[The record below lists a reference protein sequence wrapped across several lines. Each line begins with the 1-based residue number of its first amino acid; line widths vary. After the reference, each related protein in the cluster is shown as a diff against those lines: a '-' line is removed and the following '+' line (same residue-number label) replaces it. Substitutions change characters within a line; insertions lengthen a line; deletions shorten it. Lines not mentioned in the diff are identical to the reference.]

1 MKSNVL
7 HSIAI
12 VATIYIAS
20 ANAATPVKPYIALT
34 AAKSAVMD
42 VMQPSTG
49 KNDTPLV
56 ISVVD
61 EGGNLI
67 YLERADGAPYA
78 MVEASIMKARSAA
91 GYGVST
97 KVIEQEIV
105 KGSPGFQNLPG
116 VLPME
121 GGSPVVIEG
130 RVVGAVGV
138 AGGVSADDGV
148 VAQKTASALSKSH

>member
-7 HSIAI
+7 HAIA
-12 VATIYIAS
+12 VAATLYIAS
-20 ANAATPVKPYIALT
+20 ANAAAPVKPYIALT
-34 AAKSAVMD
+34 AAKSAVME
-42 VMQPSTG
+42 VMEPSAG
-49 KNDTPLV
+49 KSGVQLV
-56 ISVVD
+56 VSVVD

-105 KGSPGFQNLPG
+105 KGNPGFQNLPG

-130 RVVGAVGV
+130 TLVGAVGV

-148 VAQKTASALSKSH
+148 VAQKMSTILSKSR

>member
-1 MKSNVL
+1 MKLNVPL
-7 HSIAI
+7 SITIA
-12 VATIYIAS
+12 ATLYIAS
-20 ANAATPVKPYIALT
+20 AKAATPVKPYIALT
-34 AAKSAVMD
+34 AVKSAVMD
-42 VMQPSTG
+42 VMETSAG
-49 KNDTPLV
+49 KNKVPLV
-56 ISVVD
+56 VSVVD
-61 EGGNLI
+61 EVGNLI

-130 RVVGAVGV
+130 RLVGAVGV

>member
-1 MKSNVL
+1 MKLNVPL
-7 HSIAI
+7 SITIA
-12 VATIYIAS
+12 ATLYIAS

-34 AAKSAVMD
+34 AVKSAVMD
-42 VMQPSTG
+42 VMETSAG
-49 KNDTPLV
+49 KNKVPLV
-56 ISVVD
+56 VSVVD

-130 RVVGAVGV
+130 RLVGAVGV